1 MTAYQDRMAFNQDV
15 ISYEEQAASFQASH
29 YQLLSKIVFVGA
41 VGTGYTVMLAG
52 LLYPIFMHIF
62 YFDY

>member
-1 MTAYQDRMAFNQDV
+1 MAFNQDV
-15 ISYEEQAASFQASH
+15 ISYEEQAASPQAS
-29 YQLLSKIVFVGA
+29 QLLSKIVFVGA
-41 VGTGYTVMLAG
+41 VGAGYTVMVAG